1 MLDIQ
6 TRKILFLQEFLRL
19 NSEESIARLERL
31 LNKEMKGKDKSS
43 PSPMTVDELNK
54 RIDRS
59 EADFQAGR
67 YTESAE
73 LIKKYGQ

>member
-19 NSEESIARLERL
+19 NNEESIAKLERL

-43 PSPMTVDELNK
+43 PSPMTVEELSK

-59 EADFQAGR
+59 EADFAAGR
-67 YTESAE
+67 YKESAE
-73 LIKKYGQ
+73 LIKKYDR